1 MEVDQDG
8 RQPRWKA
15 TKMEDNQN
23 GIHPKWKS
31 TKTD

>member
-1 MEVDQDG
+1 MEDDQNE
-8 RQPRWKA
+8 RQPDWKMK
-15 TKMEDNQN
+15 KMEDDQN